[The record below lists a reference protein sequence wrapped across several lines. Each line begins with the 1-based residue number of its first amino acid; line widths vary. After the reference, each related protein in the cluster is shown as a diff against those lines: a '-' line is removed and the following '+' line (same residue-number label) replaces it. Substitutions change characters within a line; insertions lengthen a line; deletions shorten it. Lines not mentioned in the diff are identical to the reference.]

1 MRRPNIPQWWA
12 RLTGRAEVA
21 SHLADLAES
30 VRLHCESISALEARL
45 EAVEKAAHVLKEAF
59 HGTVTDTVEAAA
71 SALEEAKDERRSA
84 RAAEERT
91 RRAIER
97 AVVGSLSAGQ
107 APDEAVAGEG
117 GGGESMLALP
127 GEGKIVAPGPRRL
140 RRPI

>member
-1 MRRPNIPQWWA
+1 MRRPNIAQWWA
-12 RLTGRAEVA
+12 RLTGRAELA

-30 VRLHCESISALEARL
+30 VRLHCDSISALQVRIEA
-45 EAVEKAAHVLKEAF
+45 AEKAAHVLKEAF
-59 HGTVTDTVEAAA
+59 HAEITDTVEAAA

-97 AVVGSLSAGQ
+97 AVVGSLPAGQ
-107 APDEAVAGEG
+107 AQDEAVAGEG
-117 GGGESMLALP
+117 GGEQSMLALP
-127 GEGKIVAPGPRRL
+127 GEGRIVAPGPRKL